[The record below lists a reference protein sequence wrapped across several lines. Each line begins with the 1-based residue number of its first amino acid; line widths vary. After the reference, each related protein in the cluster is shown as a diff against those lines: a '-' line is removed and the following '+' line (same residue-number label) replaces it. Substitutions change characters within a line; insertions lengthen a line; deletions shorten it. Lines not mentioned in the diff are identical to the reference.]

1 MRTCKQAGLFPLC
14 PNRVKNFYS
23 YYKPENVHA
32 KWVKHAD
39 FNGTIVENISNSKSL
54 QTGTR
59 FVLCPN
65 MVKKVLETWK
75 LAWGLWFTIRLH
87 NFYFK
92 TPSQSKGSYQ
102 LLMEFMLLKSQ
113 LSSKTS
119 LGKYRTSRHS
129 G

>member
-59 FVLCPN
+59 FVLCPD

-92 TPSQSKGSYQ
+92 TLSQSKGSYQ

>member
-92 TPSQSKGSYQ
+92 TLSQSKGSYQ
-102 LLMEFMLLKSQ
+102 LMMEFMLLKSQ

-119 LGKYRTSRHS
+119 LGKYRTSGHF

>member
-23 YYKPENVHA
+23 YYKPENVLA

-59 FVLCPN
+59 FALCPN

-92 TPSQSKGSYQ
+92 TLSQSKGSYQ

-113 LSSKTS
+113 LSLKTS
-119 LGKYRTSRHS
+119 LGKYRTSRHF